1 MDKGIIANFECP
13 DCGKK
18 WNTLFD
24 SDAKKFVDHC
34 TTKPKCLSDRKP
46 VESYD
51 GTSQVDQRSLASHW
65 LLPSR
70 EWANRHMKFEDGNMV
85 SAAKTSI
92 FPTT

>member
-51 GTSQVDQRSLASHW
+51 RHEKK
-65 LLPSR
+65 PR
-70 EWANRHMKFEDGNMV
+70 ANRMKFEDGNMV
-85 SAAKTSI
+85 PTITLEAK
-92 FPTT
+92 

>member
-51 GTSQVDQRSLASHW
+51 RHEKK
-65 LLPSR
+65 PR
-70 EWANRHMKFEDGNMV
+70 ANRMKFEDGNMV
-85 SAAKTSI
+85 PTITLELAERLAK
-92 FPTT
+92 

>member
-51 GTSQVDQRSLASHW
+51 CHEKKLKLDR
-65 LLPSR
+65 
-70 EWANRHMKFEDGNMV
+70 MKFDGGKMV
-85 SAAKTSI
+85 PLITI
-92 FPTT
+92 DPPPPEV

>member
-51 GTSQVDQRSLASHW
+51 RHEKK
-65 LLPSR
+65 PR
-70 EWANRHMKFEDGNMV
+70 ANRMKFEGGTMV
-85 SAAKTSI
+85 
-92 FPTT
+92 PTITLEAE

>member
-51 GTSQVDQRSLASHW
+51 
-65 LLPSR
+65 
-70 EWANRHMKFEDGNMV
+70 RHEKKPKLDRMKFEDGNMV
-85 SAAKTSI
+85 PLITI
-92 FPTT
+92 DPPPPEV